1 MSSRRKNKR
10 KCKSNN
16 DLQSF
21 SNDYNTNKSKINLNN
36 SCTNIIKTMSTLD
49 KITNPIET
57 SIESSIGSKKEEN
70 NRNRLVRYI
79 CNR

>member
-21 SNDYNTNKSKINLNN
+21 SNEYNTNRSKLNLNN
-36 SCTNIIKTMSTLD
+36 SCTNIIKTMSTLE

-57 SIESSIGSKKEEN
+57 CIESSIGYKKEEN
-70 NRNRLVRYI
+70 NRNRVVRYL
-79 CNR
+79 